1 MILSLHIYSIC
12 FGPYIFVMQNMQKN
26 WISTLVGLLA
36 DNEKVKMRNH
46 LSIEEELLAPA
57 VCFVSVCVKW
67 FIHSTGWL

>member
-1 MILSLHIYSIC
+1 
-12 FGPYIFVMQNMQKN
+12 MQNMQKN

-57 VCFVSVCVKW
+57 VCFVSVCVRW
-67 FIHSTGWL
+67 FIHSTGLL